1 LSVNGRLAAF
11 SAVFAANQGIPV
23 AASRHLT
30 RRQHALQGEAT
41 TMVKKPAGGEWLN
54 IKEVRLVA
62 DLRIM
67 HAKVH
72 ELFEIV
78 SVIKSGHEEN
88 AIRRYSDQVMLEKDI
103 QRVDEIYLWF
113 VRLKEEGLRLTRK

>member
-1 LSVNGRLAAF
+1 MTKSDNSPRVD
-11 SAVFAANQGIPV
+11 V
-23 AASRHLT
+23 
-30 RRQHALQGEAT
+30 E
-41 TMVKKPAGGEWLN
+41 
-54 IKEVRLVA
+54 EVRLIA

-78 SVIKSGHEEN
+78 SVLKRGREEN
-88 AIRRYSDQVMLEKDI
+88 FIRRYADHVMLEKDI

-113 VRLKEEGLRLTRK
+113 VRLKEEGLKLRKK

>member
-1 LSVNGRLAAF
+1 MTKSDNRPRLD
-11 SAVFAANQGIPV
+11 VD
-23 AASRHLT
+23 
-30 RRQHALQGEAT
+30 
-41 TMVKKPAGGEWLN
+41 
-54 IKEVRLVA
+54 EVRLIA

-78 SVIKSGHEEN
+78 SVLKRGSEESY
-88 AIRRYSDQVMLEKDI
+88 IRKYADHVMLEKDI

-113 VRLKEEGLRLTRK
+113 IRLKEEGIRLRKK

>member
-1 LSVNGRLAAF
+1 
-11 SAVFAANQGIPV
+11 
-23 AASRHLT
+23 
-30 RRQHALQGEAT
+30 
-41 TMVKKPAGGEWLN
+41 MVKKPEDEQWLDV
-54 IKEVRLVA
+54 KKVRLVA

-78 SVIKSGHEEN
+78 SVIKRGHEEN
-88 AIRRYSDQVMLEKDI
+88 AIRRYADQVMLEKDI
-103 QRVDEIYLWF
+103 QRVDDIYLWF

>member
-1 LSVNGRLAAF
+1 MMTKADNRPRLD
-11 SAVFAANQGIPV
+11 ID
-23 AASRHLT
+23 
-30 RRQHALQGEAT
+30 
-41 TMVKKPAGGEWLN
+41 
-54 IKEVRLVA
+54 EVRLIA

-78 SVIKSGHEEN
+78 SVLKRGREEDF
-88 AIRRYSDQVMLEKDI
+88 IRKYADHVMLEKDI

-113 VRLKEEGLRLTRK
+113 ISLKEEGIRLEKK

>member
-1 LSVNGRLAAF
+1 MM
-11 SAVFAANQGIPV
+11 
-23 AASRHLT
+23 T
-30 RRQHALQGEAT
+30 RSDKRPQVDIE
-41 TMVKKPAGGEWLN
+41 
-54 IKEVRLVA
+54 EVRLIA

-78 SVIKSGHEEN
+78 SVLKRGREEN
-88 AIRRYSDQVMLEKDI
+88 FIRRYADHVMLEKDI

-113 VRLKEEGLRLTRK
+113 VRLKEEGLKLRRK

>member
-1 LSVNGRLAAF
+1 MTKSDKRPQVD
-11 SAVFAANQGIPV
+11 I
-23 AASRHLT
+23 
-30 RRQHALQGEAT
+30 E
-41 TMVKKPAGGEWLN
+41 
-54 IKEVRLVA
+54 EVRLIA

-78 SVIKSGHEEN
+78 SVLKRGREEN
-88 AIRRYSDQVMLEKDI
+88 FIRRYADHAMLEKDI

-113 VRLKEEGLRLTRK
+113 VRLKEEGLKLRKK

>member
-1 LSVNGRLAAF
+1 MMTKSDNRARLD
-11 SAVFAANQGIPV
+11 I
-23 AASRHLT
+23 
-30 RRQHALQGEAT
+30 E
-41 TMVKKPAGGEWLN
+41 
-54 IKEVRLVA
+54 EVRLIA

-78 SVIKSGHEEN
+78 SVLKRGREEN
-88 AIRRYSDQVMLEKDI
+88 FIRRYADHVMLEKDI

-113 VRLKEEGLRLTRK
+113 LSLKEEGIKLRKK

>member
-1 LSVNGRLAAF
+1 MTKSDNRPRVD
-11 SAVFAANQGIPV
+11 I
-23 AASRHLT
+23 
-30 RRQHALQGEAT
+30 E
-41 TMVKKPAGGEWLN
+41 
-54 IKEVRLVA
+54 EVRLIA

-78 SVIKSGHEEN
+78 SVLKRGREEN
-88 AIRRYSDQVMLEKDI
+88 FIRRYADHVMLEKDI

-113 VRLKEEGLRLTRK
+113 VRLKEEGLKLRKK

>member
-1 LSVNGRLAAF
+1 
-11 SAVFAANQGIPV
+11 
-23 AASRHLT
+23 
-30 RRQHALQGEAT
+30 
-41 TMVKKPAGGEWLN
+41 MVKKPAGGEWLN

-78 SVIKSGHEEN
+78 SVIKSGHEEH
-88 AIRRYSDQVMLEKDI
+88 AIRRYADQVMLEKDI
-103 QRVDEIYLWF
+103 QRVDDIYLWF

>member
-1 LSVNGRLAAF
+1 MMTKSDKRPQVD
-11 SAVFAANQGIPV
+11 I
-23 AASRHLT
+23 
-30 RRQHALQGEAT
+30 E
-41 TMVKKPAGGEWLN
+41 
-54 IKEVRLVA
+54 EVRLIA

-78 SVIKSGHEEN
+78 SVLKRGREEN
-88 AIRRYSDQVMLEKDI
+88 FIRRYADHAMLEKDI

-113 VRLKEEGLRLTRK
+113 VRLKEEGLKLRRK

>member
-1 LSVNGRLAAF
+1 MMAKSDKRPQVD
-11 SAVFAANQGIPV
+11 I
-23 AASRHLT
+23 
-30 RRQHALQGEAT
+30 E
-41 TMVKKPAGGEWLN
+41 
-54 IKEVRLVA
+54 EVRLIA

-78 SVIKSGHEEN
+78 SVLKRGREEN
-88 AIRRYSDQVMLEKDI
+88 FIRRYADHAMLEKDI

-113 VRLKEEGLRLTRK
+113 VRLKEERLKLKKK